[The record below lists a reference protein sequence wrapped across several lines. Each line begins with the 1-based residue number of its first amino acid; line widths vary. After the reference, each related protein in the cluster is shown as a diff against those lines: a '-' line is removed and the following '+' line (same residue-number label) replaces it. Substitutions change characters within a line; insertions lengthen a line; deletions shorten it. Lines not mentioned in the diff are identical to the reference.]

1 MHHVSLT
8 MTVTVT
14 GLEHGTGMAPSAEPR
29 SAAKIGRRHI
39 VMLWVERKVARKV
52 ASKVASKCEEPLL

>member
-39 VMLWVERKVARKV
+39 VMWVERKVARKV
-52 ASKVASKCEEPLL
+52 ASKVASK